1 MSDDRQREWAE
12 LGQSL
17 AQAKLEQLGDEI
29 AVAFRQTASKVARGE
44 EITEGD
50 IRELYDCLEDAKTFV
65 DEFATVAP
73 GSRRLDFVEHMTK
86 EEIQRVATRIDDEDK
101 PRQ

>member
-29 AVAFRQTASKVARGE
+29 AVTFRQTASKVARGE
-44 EITEGD
+44 DITESD
-50 IRELYDCLEDAKTFV
+50 VQELYDCLEDAKAFV
-65 DEFATVAP
+65 GEFAAVAP
-73 GSRRLDFVEHMTK
+73 GSRRPDFVEHMTK
-86 EEIQRVATRIDDEDK
+86 EDIRRVVNRIGEENK
-101 PRQ
+101 IGQ

>member
-1 MSDDRQREWAE
+1 MSDDRQRKWAE

-17 AQAKLEQLGDEI
+17 SQAKLEQLGDEI
-29 AVAFRQTASKVARGE
+29 ELTFRQTASKVARGE
-44 EITEGD
+44 DITESD
-50 IRELYDCLEDAKTFV
+50 IRELYNCLEDAKGFV
-65 DEFATVAP
+65 GEFATVAP
-73 GSRRLDFVEHMTK
+73 ESRQPDFVDHMTK